1 MRIITRRRLNEYAK
15 HHPNAA
21 ASLSAWHDVARKSA
35 WGSLQEIRQSFPQ
48 ADPATVASGKTVVLF
63 NIAGNHHRLITAIH
77 YDTGKIF
84 ILEILTHAEY
94 SNNRWKKSL

>member
-15 HHPNAA
+15 LHPNATV
-21 ASLSAWHDVARKSA
+21 SISAWYAVAKRSV
-35 WGSLQEIRQSFPQ
+35 WRSLHEVRRVFSN
-48 ADPATVASGKTVVLF
+48 ADPATVASGKIVTIF

-77 YDTGKIF
+77 YDTEKIF

-94 SNNRWKKSL
+94 SKNRWKKLL

>member
-15 HHPNAA
+15 LHPNAA
-21 ASLSAWHDVARKSA
+21 VSLSAWYEVANKNA
-35 WGSLQEIRQSFPQ
+35 WKSLQEVRRTFPH
-48 ADPATVASGKTVVLF
+48 ADPATVASGKTVTIF

-94 SNNRWKKSL
+94 SKNRWKKSL

>member
-15 HHPNAA
+15 LYPNAA
-21 ASLSAWHDVARKSA
+21 VSVSAWYEVANKSA
-35 WGSLQEIRQSFPQ
+35 WKSLHEVRQTFPH
-48 ADPATVASGKTVVLF
+48 ADPAKVASGRTVTIF

-77 YDTGKIF
+77 YDTGKVF

-94 SNNRWKKSL
+94 SRNHWKKSL

>member
-15 HHPNAA
+15 LHPKSAV
-21 ASLSAWHDVARKSA
+21 SLSAWNDVARKSA
-35 WGSLQEIRQSFPQ
+35 WGNLQEVRQTFPH
-48 ADPATVASGKTVVLF
+48 ADPVKVASGKTATIF

-77 YDTGKIF
+77 FDTGKIF

-94 SNNRWKKSL
+94 SKNRWKKSL

>member
-15 HHPNAA
+15 LHPDAA
-21 ASLSAWHDVARKSA
+21 VSLSVWHDVTKKSA
-35 WGSLQEIRQSFPQ
+35 WGSLQEIRQTFPH
-48 ADPATVASGKTVVLF
+48 ADPAKVASGKTATIF

-84 ILEILTHAEY
+84 ILKILTHAEY
-94 SNNRWKKSL
+94 SKNRWKKSL

>member
-15 HHPNAA
+15 LHPNAA
-21 ASLSAWHDVARKSA
+21 ASLSAWHDIAK
-35 WGSLQEIRQSFPQ
+35 GSEWANIREIRQTLPH
-48 ADPATVASGKTVVLF
+48 ADPAIVASGKTVIIF

-77 YDTGKIF
+77 YDSAKIF

-94 SNNRWKKSL
+94 SKDHWKKSL

>member
-15 HHPNAA
+15 LHPNAA
-21 ASLSAWHDVARKSA
+21 ASLSTWYDVVRKSA
-35 WGSLQEIRQSFPQ
+35 WKNLQELRQSFPN
-48 ADPATVASGKTVVLF
+48 ADPATVTSGKTVIIF

-94 SNNRWKKSL
+94 SKSRWKKLL

>member
-15 HHPNAA
+15 LHPNAA
-21 ASLSAWHDVARKSA
+21 VSLSAWHHVSRQNSWKC
-35 WGSLQEIRQSFPQ
+35 LQEVRRTFPH
-48 ADPATVASGKTVVLF
+48 ADPATVASGKTVIIF

-94 SNNRWKKSL
+94 SKNRWKKSL